1 MGVWG
6 TSANSFSQT
15 AILRPLPL
23 RSEFIALSMFGP
35 IRSFCLAAGLFLPL
49 SLFVWFWFAS
59 TVVLPVLFMFKG
71 ILLSWMPEMFADVER
86 NKYMF
91 VVLSKFV
98 TDPAALAQAK
108 EGQILVTE
116 SIVNPMIYGYGW
128 PVIAGLALAT
138 PISVVKR
145 LWQIA
150 LGGVLTWFIQ
160 TNGVLWDTLLQIN
173 QKMDGGRE
181 ALALHH
187 LHPEFLGGMY
197 QLGYL
202 ILPPLSAVIFWALM
216 NRKFIE
222 DLIKLDQIQG
232 LSDEQATDDLKG

>member
-1 MGVWG
+1 
-6 TSANSFSQT
+6 
-15 AILRPLPL
+15 
-23 RSEFIALSMFGP
+23 MFGP
-35 IRSFCLAAGLFLPL
+35 IRSFCLAAALFLPL
-49 SLFVWFWFAS
+49 SLFIWFAFAN
-59 TVVLPVLFMFKG
+59 TVVLPVFFMFKG

-108 EGQILVTE
+108 EGQVLVTE
-116 SIVNPMIYGYGW
+116 SVINPMIYGYGW
-128 PVIAGLALAT
+128 PVIAGLAMAT
-138 PISVVKR
+138 PIPIVKR
-145 LWQIA
+145 AWQIA
-150 LGGVLTWFIQ
+150 LGGVFTWLIQ
-160 TNGVLWDTLLQIN
+160 TNGVLWDTLLQIDRS
-173 QKMDGGRE
+173 MDGGRA
-181 ALALHH
+181 ALALHN

-232 LSDEQATDDLKG
+232 LSDEQTPEDSKGQAQ